1 MEHILRN
8 LLRIGIVSIYPAV
21 LLLSFFL
28 LKRKESWRAVMR
40 AYGKRILLNTLII
53 GTVLGLGIFIFFRLE
68 DTVYAYD
75 YAWHWT
81 RVLQL
86 REMFFENPQGI
97 LPLIQQS
104 LLRDDYT
111 YLPALLT
118 FSSSILNTGYGFFC
132 LTNMAA
138 YYLPFI
144 MIMQLLYFRY
154 CSGRKWLPVGGALVF
169 YPVYYTIFFGEVDLG
184 GMVFLAM
191 VYVLILF
198 EDFEKIDLVDN
209 LSVNLYGFL
218 MIFFRRWYLYSL
230 VVFYLCYVIKF
241 LFHYQFKPF
250 TAKAGKDFARMIL
263 SGLVLLAVLLVF
275 YRPYVMRIL
284 GNNYSEDFA
293 YNDKEG
299 KLAGFIN
306 YLSPVMTAVCLHG
319 VWMLARLRKREPLV
333 ILLVTI
339 IVPTALFWSIQSYEY
354 HHYCI
359 ILPSLTILFGY
370 GLYHFIRPD
379 ARWGRPL
386 VYAVLLCQLALIFYP
401 NRIRFPL
408 FTALRKTP
416 EKLDYK
422 QEIADFAWWLRERGG
437 EGMYFYLSSGSAV
450 LNEDMIRN
458 SILPDIHPPLLYQA
472 VLDIRDGFPHNLGE
486 LSYVITID
494 PIQYINPDYQHMY
507 DIITE
512 AVWHEPLVQAVYTPV
527 HERTIAGL
535 KLTVYQLTGE
545 YTPEIKQYFYDRMLE
560 YYPDKGEYFA
570 YILE

>member
-1 MEHILRN
+1 M
-8 LLRIGIVSIYPAV
+8 
-21 LLLSFFL
+21 
-28 LKRKESWRAVMR
+28 KRHGRQ
-40 AYGKRILLNTLII
+40 ILLNTLII
-53 GTVLGLGIFIFFRLE
+53 GAALGLGIVVFFRLE
-68 DTVYAYD
+68 DTVYSYD

-97 LPLIQQS
+97 MPLVHQS
-104 LLRDDYT
+104 LLYDDYT
-111 YLPALLT
+111 FLPALLT
-118 FSSSILNTGYGFFC
+118 FSASILNTGYGFFC
-132 LTNMAA
+132 LTNMIA
-138 YYLPFI
+138 YYLPFM

-154 CSGRKWLPVGGALVF
+154 CSGQKWLPAGAALVF

-191 VYVLILF
+191 IYALVLF
-198 EDFEKIDLVDN
+198 EDFEKIDLADI
-209 LSVNLYGFL
+209 LSVNFYGFL

-230 VVFYLCYVIKF
+230 VVFYLGYLVKF
-241 LFHYQFKPF
+241 LFHYHFRPF
-250 TAKAGKDFARMIL
+250 TAKAGRDFARMIL
-263 SGLVLLAVLLVF
+263 SGAVLLGVLLVF
-275 YRPYVMRIL
+275 YRPYVVRIL

-293 YNDKEG
+293 YNNKEG
-299 KLAGFIN
+299 KLTGFIN

-319 VWMLARLRKREPLV
+319 VWTLARLRKRESLV
-333 ILLVTI
+333 IILVTT

-359 ILPSLTILFGY
+359 ILPALTILFGY
-370 GLYHFIRPD
+370 GLHHFIRPD
-379 ARWGRPL
+379 ARWGQVL
-386 VYAVLLCQLALIFYP
+386 VYAVLLCQLALVYSP
-401 NRIRFPL
+401 NRISFPL
-408 FTALRKTP
+408 FTKLRKTP

-422 QEIADFAWWLRERGG
+422 QDLADFAWWLREQGG
-437 EGMYFYLSSGSAV
+437 DCMYFYLSSGSSK

-458 SILPDIHPPLLYQA
+458 AILPDIHPPMLYQSI
-472 VLDIRDGFPHNLGE
+472 LDIRDGFPAKLDE

-494 PIQYINPDYQHMY
+494 PIQYTSREHQHMY

-535 KLTVYQLTGE
+535 KLTVYQRTGE
-545 YTPEIKQYFYDRMLE
+545 YTPEIKQYFYDKMLE
-560 YYPDKGEYFA
+560 YYPDKGDYFA

>member
-1 MEHILRN
+1 MEHLLRNILR
-8 LLRIGIVSIYPAV
+8 ISIAGIYPALLV
-21 LLLSFFL
+21 ISFLLLR
-28 LKRKESWRAVMR
+28 RKDSWRAVMKAHGR
-40 AYGKRILLNTLII
+40 RILLNTLII
-53 GTVLGLGIFIFFRLE
+53 GAVLGIGIVVFFRLE
-68 DTVYAYD
+68 DTVYSYD

-97 LPLIQQS
+97 MPLVHQS

-132 LTNMAA
+132 LTNMIA

-144 MIMQLLYFRY
+144 MILQLLYFRY
-154 CSGRKWLPVGGALVF
+154 CSGQKWLPVLGSLVF
-169 YPVYYTIFFGEVDLG
+169 YPAYYTIFYGEVDLG

-191 VYVLILF
+191 IYVLVLF
-198 EDFEKIDLVDN
+198 EDFDKIDLIDN

-241 LFHYQFKPF
+241 LFRYHTRPF
-250 TAKAGKDFARMIL
+250 TAEAGKVFARMIL
-263 SGLVLLAVLLVF
+263 SGLVLLGVLLVF
-275 YRPYVMRIL
+275 YRPYVQRIL
-284 GNNYSEDFA
+284 GNNFSEDFA

-299 KLAGFIN
+299 KLIGFVN
-306 YLSPVMTAVCLHG
+306 YLSPLGMTVCLYG
-319 VWMLARLRKREPLV
+319 AY
-333 ILLVTI
+333 ILLKQGRWETLVNTLVLI
-339 IVPTALFWSIQSYEY
+339 VVPTAMFWSIQSYEY

-359 ILPSLTILFGY
+359 ILPALAILFGY
-370 GLYHFIRPD
+370 GLYSFGLLGPQLSRTV
-379 ARWGRPL
+379 L
-386 VYAVLLCQLALIFYP
+386 YAVLTAQLVLIYYP
-401 NRIRFPL
+401 NQIDFPL
-408 FTALRKTP
+408 FTGLKKTP
-416 EKLDYK
+416 EKMDYK
-422 QEIADFAWWLRERGG
+422 QDLADFAYWMRERGG
-437 EGMYFYLSSGSAV
+437 DSMYFYLSSGSTK

-458 SILPDIHPPLLYQA
+458 SILPDIHPPMLYQSI
-472 VLDIRDGFPHNLGE
+472 LDIRDGFPAKLDE

-494 PIQYINPDYQHMY
+494 PIQYTSKDYQHMY

-512 AVWHEPLVQAVYTPV
+512 AIWHEPLVQAVYEPV

-535 KLTVYQLTGE
+535 KLTVYRRTGE
-545 YTPEIKQYFYDRMLE
+545 YTPEIKQYFYDKMLE
-560 YYPDKGEYFA
+560 YYPDKGDYFA